1 MTIELPARM
10 LSLSSA
16 RTFHEQSESS
26 GLTLETS
33 QLQKK
38 KDGQINKQ
46 IDTTYIN
53 LYQLDGL
60 TRAITL
66 RHLQKLLLPYFP
78 KQKRES

>member
-38 KDGQINKQ
+38 KRWTNK
-46 IDTTYIN
+46 
-53 LYQLDGL
+53 
-60 TRAITL
+60 
-66 RHLQKLLLPYFP
+66 
-78 KQKRES
+78 